1 MPATIKDVSK
11 KANVSISTVSHV
23 LNGTRFVSEE
33 TTQRVLKAIEEV
45 GYVPNI
51 VAKNLKKS
59 ATNTIGLVVSDVR
72 NQFFIDIISVID
84 KEARNDGIQVFV
96 SGSGDDKIR
105 EYTIIKNLVE
115 RRVDG
120 IIYSPTK
127 GSEEKTTGYLKKAG
141 IPTVMIDRIVDGDF
155 DWVGAESFESAR
167 TLVDYL
173 ADKGHKKISLLAGF
187 SGINTVEERI
197 AGFKYE
203 MQSRKL
209 DYRDEWVI
217 TGNYRND
224 PLAEQMIHMMTKK
237 DHPTAIIGGNNRMIF
252 SIMKALQYV
261 GLSPKMDVEIVAFDV
276 CEWADYFEPKIT
288 ALEQPTDEI
297 GRKAYQL
304 LKNRMQHPDS
314 PIQSIKLKPK
324 LVIRDT

>member
-1 MPATIKDVSK
+1 MTTTIKDVSK

-23 LNGTRFVSEE
+23 INGTRFVSQE
-33 TTQRVLKAIEEV
+33 TTKRVLEAIDEV

-51 VAKNLKKS
+51 VAKNLKQS
-59 ATNTIGLVVSDVR
+59 ATNTIGLVVSDIR

-84 KEARNDGIQVFV
+84 KAASNDGMQVYV
-96 SGSGDDKIR
+96 SGSGDDKGR
-105 EYTIIKNLVE
+105 EYSIIKNLVE

-127 GSEEKTTGYLKKAG
+127 GSQEKTIGYLKKAKM
-141 IPTVMIDRIVDGDF
+141 PTVMVDRIVGEDF
-155 DWVGAESFESAR
+155 DWVGAESYEAAR
-167 TLVDYL
+167 TLVGYL
-173 ADKGHKKISLLAGF
+173 ANKGHKRIGLLAGF

-203 MQSRKL
+203 MQKRQL
-209 DYRDEWVI
+209 EYRDEWII

-224 PLAEQMIHMMTKK
+224 PLAGQVTQMMSAEV
-237 DHPTAIIGGNNRMIF
+237 HPTAIIGGNNRMIF
-252 SIMKALQYV
+252 SIMKALQTV
-261 GLSPKMDVEIVAFDV
+261 GLSPKKDVEIVAFDV

-288 ALEQPTDEI
+288 SLEQPTDEI
-297 GRKAYQL
+297 GREAYQL
-304 LKNRMQHPDS
+304 LKRRIQNPDA
-314 PIQSIKLKPK
+314 PIQSIRLRPK